1 MTKPQNKGMSPDLE
15 VEYDTW
21 LKRLGRTIA
30 GIRKDRGLTQSEM
43 ARVTKFD
50 MKYYQDVEYGRRPV
64 TTRTLFQLCEGMGI
78 SLQNLINLTE
88 KTILQED
95 SQS

>member
-1 MTKPQNKGMSPDLE
+1 MAKNKKGMTE
-15 VEYDTW
+15 KVTNEYNTW
-21 LKRLGRTIA
+21 LKRLGKTVA

-43 ARVTKFD
+43 ATVTKFD

-64 TTRTLFQLCEGMGI
+64 TTRTLFQLCDGIGI

-88 KTILQED
+88 KTILEED
-95 SQS
+95 TSK